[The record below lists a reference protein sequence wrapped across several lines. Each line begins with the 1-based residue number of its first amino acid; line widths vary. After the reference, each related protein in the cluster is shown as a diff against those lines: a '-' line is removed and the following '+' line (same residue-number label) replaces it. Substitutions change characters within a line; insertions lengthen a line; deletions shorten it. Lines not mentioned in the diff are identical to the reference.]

1 MPQGKRSVR
10 VLRRAQRDLQEI
22 HDFIVREAPGSA
34 DPFIDGL
41 LDALGSLSTMSGR
54 GTMPRDETLRRQ
66 GYRFLV
72 HGKYLVFYKV
82 VRRQVR
88 VYRVLRGSRAY
99 RGLL

>member
-1 MPQGKRSVR
+1 MTRRVR

-22 HDFIVREAPGSA
+22 YDFAVREAPRRA

-41 LDALGSLSTMSGR
+41 LDAIETLETMSER
-54 GTMPRDETLRRQ
+54 GAMPRDEALRQQ

-72 HGKYLVFYKV
+72 RGPYLVFYKV
-82 VRRQVR
+82 LKHQVR

-99 RGLL
+99 RSLL

>member
-1 MPQGKRSVR
+1 MTHAVR
-10 VLRRAQRDLQEI
+10 VLRRAQRDLQQI
-22 HDFIVREAPGSA
+22 YDFRAREAPRSA

-41 LDALGSLSTMSGR
+41 LAAIESLGEYPER
-54 GTMPRDETLRRQ
+54 GARPRDASLRGQ

-82 VRRQVR
+82 LARHVR
-88 VYRVLRGSRAY
+88 VYRILHGHRAY

>member
-1 MPQGKRSVR
+1 MTRRVR

-22 HDFIVREAPGSA
+22 YDLIVREAPRRA

-41 LDALGSLSTMSGR
+41 LDAVDSLATMSER
-54 GTMPRDETLRRQ
+54 GATPRDEVLRQQ

-72 HGKYLVFYKV
+72 HGPYLVFYKV
-82 VRRQVR
+82 LKRQVR

-99 RGLL
+99 RSLL

>member
-1 MPQGKRSVR
+1 MNRSVR
-10 VLRRAQRDLQEI
+10 VLRRAQRDLQQI
-22 HDFIVREAPGSA
+22 YDFIAREAPRSA
-34 DPFIDGL
+34 DPFIDEL
-41 LDALGSLSTMSGR
+41 LEAIESLATMSER
-54 GTMPRDETLRRQ
+54 GAAPRDATLQRQ

-72 HGKYLVFYKV
+72 HGQYLVFYKV